1 MTHSG
6 RVIHHAVGCA
16 CTLCVRCA
24 LNDEDGRTAI
34 MIAARYGHLWV
45 VAALIAAGANINI
58 AVSNSGRT
66 ALMIAAKYGH
76 LTIVAALI
84 AAGADVNAADATGAT
99 PPTGAGRRCWR
110 QVQT

>member
-1 MTHSG
+1 
-6 RVIHHAVGCA
+6 
-16 CTLCVRCA
+16 
-24 LNDEDGRTAI
+24 

-76 LTIVAALI
+76 LPIVAALTA

-99 PPTGAGRRCWR
+99 PLMLAAGRRCWR